1 MMKKIIT
8 WFIDNPVI
16 SNLLMILIFLAGFIT
31 ISNIKM
37 EVFPGLE
44 LDVVTISVVYPGAA
58 PEDVEK
64 SVCIPIEESI
74 FGISGIKNINSTASE
89 SYGVVVAQI
98 ISGEDTDTVK
108 DKIKTKVESLK
119 KGSII
124 AVSWSGINIISD
136 SLIAFQ
142 PAIDEPSNIFPLVNR
157 DSSTALAGRV
167 TCCSL
172 PLGSVN
178 RKSTNLTSF
187 SFIVFIISDIVRSYF
202 YYICFKVMHILCQV
216 VVRHKNMVK
225 IVLN

>member
-1 MMKKIIT
+1 MMKKVIT

-44 LDVVTISVVYPGAA
+44 LDVVAISVVYPGAA

-98 ISGEDTDTVK
+98 ISGEDIDTSQITRAIAETVLEYDTDPTQF
-108 DKIKTKVESLK
+108 
-119 KGSII
+119 KG
-124 AVSWSGINIISD
+124 
-136 SLIAFQ
+136 
-142 PAIDEPSNIFPLVNR
+142 
-157 DSSTALAGRV
+157 
-167 TCCSL
+167 
-172 PLGSVN
+172 
-178 RKSTNLTSF
+178 
-187 SFIVFIISDIVRSYF
+187 
-202 YYICFKVMHILCQV
+202 
-216 VVRHKNMVK
+216 
-225 IVLN
+225 